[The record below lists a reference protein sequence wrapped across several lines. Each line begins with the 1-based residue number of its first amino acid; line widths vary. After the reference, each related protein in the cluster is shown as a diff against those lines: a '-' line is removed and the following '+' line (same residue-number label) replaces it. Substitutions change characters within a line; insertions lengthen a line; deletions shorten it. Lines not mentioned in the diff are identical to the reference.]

1 MMIPEMRLNLQRCAV
16 RRAHIAAMDRNRGRY
31 WRELATCER
40 LHVDR
45 DEQWLADCNY
55 LGDKF

>member
-1 MMIPEMRLNLQRCAV
+1 MMTPEMRLNLQRCAV

-40 LHVDR
+40 FHVDPDR
-45 DEQWLADCNY
+45 QWLADCDY
-55 LGDKF
+55 LGGKL